1 MARNQFLL
9 LLDELL
15 ELEPGT
21 VKGSE
26 TLDSL
31 EGWNSLGVISLM
43 ALVDEHFGVSLQP
56 RQIAGCST
64 ISDLVGLLGD
74 RIRVEIRTQPAPGST
89 NSQ

>member
-1 MARNQFLL
+1 LGKNEFLL

-31 EGWNSLGVISLM
+31 ESWNSLAVISFM
-43 ALVDEHFGVSLQP
+43 ALVDERFGVSLQP
-56 RQIAGCST
+56 RQIAAST
-64 ISDLVGLLGD
+64 TVSDLVGLLGD
-74 RIRVEIRTQPAPGST
+74 RISVEIRT
-89 NSQ
+89 

>member
-1 MARNQFLL
+1 LQKAEFFL

-31 EGWNSLGVISLM
+31 EGWNSLAIISLM
-43 ALVDEHFGVSLQP
+43 ALMDERFGVNLQP
-56 RQIAGCST
+56 RRIAACT
-64 ISDLVGLLGD
+64 TVADLVALLD
-74 RIRVEIRTQPAPGST
+74 DKIA
-89 NSQ
+89 

>member
-1 MARNQFLL
+1 LQRAEFFL

-31 EGWNSLGVISLM
+31 EGWNSLAIISLM
-43 ALVDEHFGVSLQP
+43 ALMDERFGVNLQP
-56 RQIAGCST
+56 RRIAACT
-64 ISDLVGLLGD
+64 TVADLVALLD
-74 RIRVEIRTQPAPGST
+74 DKIA
-89 NSQ
+89 